1 MAQDETSR
9 VGVIANEE
17 LTSELRQGRLVINFD
32 LRRIQP
38 CSYDMRVGTVFRD
51 GQAITDAH
59 PKGNEQLIIRPGEV
73 ISMFT
78 LEEVSLP
85 SDVIATAF
93 PMNSL
98 SSQGLLVLN
107 PGHVDPGFKGPLT
120 VRALNM
126 RKVPLA
132 ISRGEPILTLIFERI
147 PKAANPPY
155 LRIKP
160 RDEREREFNKMDV
173 ETSMRSLSELVA
185 LDSPFPTHKEVREIV
200 RAHWLSWITLA
211 IAVIGALAAVV
222 AAVASIVA
230 VVQNFQLSQRQTS
243 EVFAERD
250 AKKTEQSSTKSK
262 QTDKKAEQATKKV
275 EHVDSKADQ
284 GVSHTTK
291 KP

>member
-1 MAQDETSR
+1 VKENTEGILKMEQNEISR

-17 LTSELRQGRLVINFD
+17 LTAELGQGRLVINFD
-32 LRRIQP
+32 VRRIQP

-51 GQAITDAH
+51 GQVITDAH

-147 PKAANPPY
+147 PKAAKPPY
-155 LRIKP
+155 QRIKP
-160 RDEREREFNKMDV
+160 RDERERAFNKMDV

-200 RAHWLSWITLA
+200 KGHWLSWITLA
-211 IAVIGALAAVV
+211 IAVIGALAAVG

-230 VVQNFQLSQRQTS
+230 VVQNSQISQPKTS
-243 EVFAERD
+243 EVFPERN
-250 AKKTEQSSTKSK
+250 AKKTGQSGVKSEQA
-262 QTDKKAEQATKKV
+262 QKKAEQANKKV
-275 EHVDSKADQ
+275 DQVDKI
-284 GVSHTTK
+284 K
-291 KP
+291 N